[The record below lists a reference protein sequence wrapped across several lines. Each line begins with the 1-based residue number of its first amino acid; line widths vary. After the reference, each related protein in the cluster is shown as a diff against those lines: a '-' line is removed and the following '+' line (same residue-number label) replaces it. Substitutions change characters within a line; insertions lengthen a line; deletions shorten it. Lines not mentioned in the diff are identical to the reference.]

1 MIIVWQI
8 SMIFKMS
15 YRVFVLFTGIE
26 PTQAPPE
33 DSLLRCRS
41 LLAGK
46 DKLILPQQTSY
57 INRQTSTD
65 FPCLADETADDVR
78 NSQVFRSGAVRH
90 GIVDKILR
98 ADTGMSQDFH

>member
-33 DSLLRCRS
+33 DSLLRGRS

-90 GIVDKILR
+90 GIINEIFR
-98 ADTGMSQDFH
+98 ADAGMGQDFH